1 MKLLRLF
8 VVLFIPAIYSPL
20 SLAQTETGAVS
31 GTVTDPAGKLLQ
43 GAPITL
49 TSTATRATRS
59 SVSNAEGFGYCEHP
73 QNFPRRPL
81 TTRIPDLQRS
91 QMTSGRVGGLDN
103 VSPVERFESTAG

>member
-59 SVSNAEGFGYCEHP
+59 SVSNAEGFYTITNVQP
-73 QNFPRRPL
+73 
-81 TTRIPDLQRS
+81 
-91 QMTSGRVGGLDN
+91 GLY
-103 VSPVERFESTAG
+103 ELGI